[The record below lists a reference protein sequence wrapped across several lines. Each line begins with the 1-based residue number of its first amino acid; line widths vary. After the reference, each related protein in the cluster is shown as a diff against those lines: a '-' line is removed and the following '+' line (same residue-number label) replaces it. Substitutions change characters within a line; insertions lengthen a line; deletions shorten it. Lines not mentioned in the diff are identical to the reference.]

1 MQLTFPAMARST
13 YASTY
18 ISVWTP
24 RSFRSDSQ
32 SIAPTVFGMPPIP
45 SCRHAPFGICST
57 ISFATARS
65 TSSAAALGWMPI
77 GSLRPSTIMST
88 SLMWM
93 ALSNPPRQRG
103 MFLLTSTITTF
114 AISHTAITCEADR
127 PKLKYPCLS
136 IGATWNMA
144 TSGGVMWS

>member
-1 MQLTFPAMARST
+1 M
-13 YASTY
+13 
-18 ISVWTP
+18 
-24 RSFRSDSQ
+24 
-32 SIAPTVFGMPPIP
+32 APTVLGIPPMP
-45 SCRHAPFGICST
+45 SCKQAPSGICST

-65 TSSAAALGWMPI
+65 TSVAVPLGWTPM

-88 SLMWM
+88 SLTWM
-93 ALSNPPRQRG
+93 QLSKPPRHRG
-103 MFLLTSTITTF
+103 IFSLTSTMTTL
-114 AISHTAITCEADR
+114 AISHTAFTCEADS